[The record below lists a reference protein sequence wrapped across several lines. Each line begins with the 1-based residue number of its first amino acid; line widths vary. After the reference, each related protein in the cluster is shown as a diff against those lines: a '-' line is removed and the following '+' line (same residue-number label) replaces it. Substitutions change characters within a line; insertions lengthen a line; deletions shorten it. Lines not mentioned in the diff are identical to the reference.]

1 MHHITIQQFA
11 ETLHHPV
18 AALTA
23 RMTADAILQPTGRP
37 YQEHVRRGYFAVA
50 ELGGKTLDVSL
61 TGKGQIWLARRYPH
75 GCKLGVAQ

>member
-1 MHHITIQQFA
+1 MNNITIKQFA
-11 ETLHHPV
+11 DTLSHPE

-23 RMTADAILQPTGRP
+23 RMTADAILQSTGRP

-50 ELGGKTLDVSL
+50 ELGGRVLDVTL

-75 GCKLGVAQ
+75 GCKLGAAQ